1 MNYKAHS
8 VGGVCSGLAFSIAT
22 MPQENQFLYVS
33 AITASSLLGSL
44 LPDIDEPNSFIGKKV
59 WLLSKLIK
67 FTTGH
72 RGVFHT
78 LAIVLIF
85 PLIYFL
91 TKDNE
96 IFLKLSWFPYKN
108 FIIGLIIGYLSHLL
122 MDSMT
127 EMGVPLLW
135 PLTKE
140 KISIMKLRTNRHEW
154 IAIFLFVLLV
164 IVVAMVKHQEV
175 IKLFA
180 INLKNSGFIS

>member
-8 VGGVCSGLAFSIAT
+8 MGGVCSGLAFSIAT
-22 MPQENQFLYVS
+22 MPPENHFFYISV
-33 AITASSLLGSL
+33 ITVSSLFGSL

-72 RGVFHT
+72 RGIFHT
-78 LAIVLIF
+78 LIITLIF

-96 IFLKLSWFPYKN
+96 IFLKLSWLPYQN
-108 FIIGLIIGYLSHLL
+108 IIIGLTIGYLSHLL

-135 PLTKE
+135 PITKE
-140 KISIMKLRTNRHEW
+140 KISIMKLKTNKHEW
-154 IAIFLFVLLV
+154 IAVSLFVLLV
-164 IVVAMVKHQEV
+164 IVVFVFKHQST

-180 INLKNSGFIS
+180 MHLQK